1 MLKNYRPIA
10 LLSVTGMVLEKIIAL
25 QIEEYFEKNK
35 LFGSFQFGFRR
46 NRNTISELLTVF
58 DTLLEA
64 KELKNEII
72 MLLYDLSAAFDTV
85 SHEILLA
92 KFALYG
98 FDSNAM
104 KWMKSFLDQRKQTV
118 AVNEKISSEKEINIG
133 TPQGSRL
140 SPLLFVCLMAP
151 SAHSLGTQLVLRNNG
166 N

>member
-64 KELKNEII
+64 KELKKEII

-104 KWMKSFLDQRKQTV
+104 KWMKSFLEENKQL
-118 AVNEKISSEKEINIG
+118 
-133 TPQGSRL
+133 Q
-140 SPLLFVCLMAP
+140 
-151 SAHSLGTQLVLRNNG
+151 
-166 N
+166 